1 MSRVLVVDGECTVR
15 DEVCASLAESG
26 HEVVLAHDCL
36 AAYRIVRQLGGTVDL
51 VISEAGSPR
60 LPHGELLERL
70 RSEFPDLKT
79 VWIYGETDEVPAAST
94 AFLKMPLSPE
104 VLKFKVNEALQTS
117 RRAPESHPTAGTVKQ
132 ELADA
137 RWKLGL
143 VEQEYRRM
151 AAIVA
156 DLPLDSP
163 DGLIALRRAMEQ
175 KNSATA
181 EYSGALRRYCDFLD
195 TLANGSGHAV
205 SGTSGG
211 AGLESEVS
219 SRLQEV
225 STRILVAGDARSLY
239 DLIVETAS
247 STLNA
252 DFATL
257 HMLHPERGDEGELR
271 LLASCGFCGAVVERF
286 KWICASSSVFRSVAS
301 DTPRRTVIPDVE
313 ECGPLAGT
321 GELEALRDAGIRS
334 LQGTPLL
341 SRSGSVVG
349 ALSTYWPV
357 KHELSEAEG
366 RNIDLLARMAA
377 DVIET
382 LQAED
387 RVRDSEQRLRLFV
400 ENVRQYALIQ
410 ADPAG
415 RIASW
420 NPGAER
426 LFGYRSTEMLGQP
439 LSALL
444 TPEDRVSGVLER
456 ELATVRTAGRYEDER
471 WLVRRDGTRFWCR
484 CITEPEFDGVGHL
497 RGFAKVISDETQR
510 RQDAEVLLQR
520 QKLESIGVL
529 AGGIAHDF
537 NNLLT
542 GIIGHAS
549 LMLDEYPPVADRR
562 LKQVIQAA
570 ERAAAL
576 TRQLLAYSGRGG
588 SVPLELNVATAI
600 REIAGLVRPAVSDT
614 ILVCI
619 QIEEP
624 LPSVRMD
631 PGQFQQLIVNLMMNA
646 AEAIGEGPG
655 EVAIDAHLVEVEKVF
670 VCVLGREVAP
680 GRYLAIEVR
689 DTGSGVDEEVHS
701 RIFDPFF
708 TTKFAG
714 RGLGLAAVAGI
725 VRAQNGAVTFESDP
739 GKGSTFRILLPPA
752 ECEV

>member
-1 MSRVLVVDGECTVR
+1 MSRVLVVDGESTVR
-15 DEVCASLAESG
+15 DEICTSLAESG
-26 HEVVLAHDCL
+26 HEIVLAHDCL

-70 RSEFPDLKT
+70 RSEFPDLKA

-104 VLKFKVNEALQTS
+104 VLKSKVNEALQTS
-117 RRAPESHPTAGTVKQ
+117 RRAPESHPTPRTVKQ

-163 DGLIALRRAMEQ
+163 DGMIALRRAMEQ
-175 KNSATA
+175 KNTATA
-181 EYSGALRRYCDFLD
+181 EYSLALRRYCDFLD
-195 TLANGSGHAV
+195 TIANGDHAHAV
-205 SGTSGG
+205 SGPGA
-211 AGLESEVS
+211 AGLESGIS

-225 STRILVAGDARSLY
+225 STRILAAGDARSLY

-247 STLNA
+247 ATLNA

-271 LLASCGFCGAVVERF
+271 LLTSCGFSGAVVERF
-286 KWICASSSVFRSVAS
+286 KWICPSSPVFRSVAS
-301 DTPRRTVIPDVE
+301 DTRHRTVIPDIE
-313 ECGPLAGT
+313 EGGPLAGT
-321 GELEALRDAGIRS
+321 GELQALRDAGIRS

-341 SRSGSVVG
+341 SRSGSLVG

-357 KHELSEAEG
+357 KHELSEAEV
-366 RNIDLLARMAA
+366 RNLDLLARMAA

-415 RIASW
+415 RVASW

-426 LFGYRSTEMLGQP
+426 LFGYCSTEMLGQP

-444 TPEDRVSGVLER
+444 TPEDRASSVLER
-456 ELATVRTAGRYEDER
+456 ELATVRTAGRCEDER
-471 WLVRRDGTRFWCR
+471 WLLRRDGTRFWGR
-484 CITEPEFDGVGHL
+484 CITEPEFDGAGHL

-520 QKLESIGVL
+520 QKLESVGVL

-549 LMLDEYPPVADRR
+549 LMLDEAPPGDDRR
-562 LKQVIQAA
+562 LKQVILAA

-576 TRQLLAYSGRGG
+576 TKQLLAYSGKG
-588 SVPLELNVATAI
+588 SFIPLELNAAAVI
-600 REIAGLVRPAVSDT
+600 RDIVGLVRPAISDS
-614 ILVCI
+614 IRVCI
-619 QIEEP
+619 RIEEP
-624 LPSVRMD
+624 LPSIRMD
-631 PGQFQQLIVNLMMNA
+631 PGQFQQLMVNLMMNA
-646 AEAIGEGPG
+646 AEAIGEEEGDVSVTAHST
-655 EVAIDAHLVEVEKVF
+655 EVKKPF
-670 VCVLGREVAP
+670 VCVLGRDVAP
-680 GRYLAIEVR
+680 GQYVAIEVR
-689 DTGSGVDEEVHS
+689 DSGPGVDQEIHS

-708 TTKFAG
+708 TTKFTG

-725 VRAQNGAVTFESDP
+725 VRAQNGAVTFESEP
-739 GKGSTFRILLPPA
+739 GKGSTFRILIPVA
-752 ECEV
+752 EN